1 MINMSNIFI
10 EDFKDCFNTLFVSL
24 LKDGYIMTN
33 PEYKISS
40 VLPDDYVYSSKNRGE
55 KGMSFYKVL
64 FKKKRKVI
72 AELSFTVIY
81 DMPGKTISAY
91 GVKVNVKDPSDKQN
105 FRYLD
110 KTNSLEY
117 TAPYINVAYISLEDF
132 VTEIM
137 AFMINCI
144 MYTEYYLLHE
154 YSIDPTRRWILE
166 NGVDIDND
174 KNNIEGFVKFLL
186 S

>member
-1 MINMSNIFI
+1 MISMSNILI
-10 EDFKDCFNTLFVSL
+10 EDFKDCFNTIFLSL
-24 LKDGYIMTN
+24 VKDGYIMMN
-33 PEYKISS
+33 PEYKVTT
-40 VLPDDYVYSSKNRGE
+40 VLQDDYVYSSKNRGE

-64 FKKKRKVI
+64 FKKKRKTI

-91 GVKVNVKDPSDKQN
+91 GVKINIKDPSDKSN

-117 TAPYINVAYISLEDF
+117 TAPYINIDNISLEDF
-132 VTEIM
+132 ITEIV
-137 AFMINCI
+137 AFMTNCI

-154 YSIDPTRRWILE
+154 YSFDHTKRWVIE
-166 NGVDIDND
+166 NGIDIDD
-174 KNNIEGFVKFLL
+174 EKKNMEGFVKFLL